1 MGLASDP
8 ERLRAMRA
16 KLEGMRLTAPLFDTK
31 RWVLSFEDAL
41 GTMWKAHLVNER
53 ERGREREKASPVP
66 RYPFPRYSLHA
77 HARAHARERQ
87 SPFRVHAGGAAC

>member
-1 MGLASDP
+1 
-8 ERLRAMRA
+8 MRA

-53 ERGREREKASPVP
+53 ERERERERKRVP
-66 RYPFPRYSLHA
+66 FHDTPFHDTPCMRTR
-77 HARAHARERQ
+77 ARTQGSGNR
-87 SPFRVHAGGAAC
+87 PFVCTQGGRLAN